1 MPNVSSSFCTQIQI
15 ANVKMWNETCKK
27 LRISKDSKKG
37 TQKEKGAIREKK
49 DISLLLSPL
58 YLWLASLWKKKVK
71 SAKKRNLHH
80 TAFPVRYVDIRRQQC
95 LLLVLRIT
103 YILSRS
109 KFKAAANSQFVPR
122 YYKRGR
128 VTQFN
133 PILHFQWTSNCFWQ
147 YGFINGCHKA
157 GILLLL

>member
-1 MPNVSSSFCTQIQI
+1 MRRVKNCESQKIAKKAHKKKRGPSEKRKIFLCSFHRFIYDLQVC
-15 ANVKMWNETCKK
+15 EKK
-27 LRISKDSKKG
+27 LNP
-37 TQKEKGAIREKK
+37 Q
-49 DISLLLSPL
+49 
-58 YLWLASLWKKKVK
+58 
-71 SAKKRNLHH
+71 KKRNLHH